1 MKEHNKT
8 DTYSFE
14 NGVMESSGVMWIGA
28 CAVARNVERCAMW
41 NEAECG
47 LGHGA
52 IPGSGGGVLIC
63 DARERY
69 AKHGSGMW
77 NYV

>member
-14 NGVMESSGVMWIGA
+14 NGIMESCGVMWMVRVLWHG
-28 CAVARNVERCAMW
+28 MW
-41 NEAECG
+41 NVVRY
-47 LGHGA
+47 GA

-69 AKHGSGMW
+69 VKHGSGMW
-77 NYV
+77 N